1 MTSSEQLDPGA
12 DRTNEPN
19 MTPERRTTGAR
30 ETRVDD
36 PVPDGAVVVGLDGSD
51 KDDAAIA
58 FAGREAELL
67 GAPVHLLTAHEV
79 HAGLIAAWDAG
90 SVPLGLEPHVG
101 EANRSVLS
109 RWTDAL
115 AAAHPSVPV
124 TASQP
129 WGTPSQALVDASAR
143 ARIVVVGSGRKGNIE
158 RLLLGTTSLDTAMHA
173 SCPVVVVG
181 EDPGDVGGPVVVG
194 VDGSEHSVEAARVAG
209 DEAARRGVRLVVV
222 TTWWL
227 EVVDGIVVT
236 EPGTPE
242 WHRVETKH
250 REMLDEV
257 LAPVRDTHPDLD
269 IEVVLRNERPVDAIL
284 DLSAGAGILVV
295 GSRGRGGFAGMT
307 LGSVSHKVLQR
318 ASVPVAI
325 VRAKRSA
332 S

>member
-12 DRTNEPN
+12 DRTDQPST
-19 MTPERRTTGAR
+19 TPERGTTGAGD
-30 ETRVDD
+30 TQLDD

-51 KDDAAIA
+51 KDDAAVA

-79 HAGLIAAWDAG
+79 HAGLVGAWDAG
-90 SVPLGLEPHVG
+90 FVPLGLEPHLA

-109 RWTDAL
+109 RGRDAL

-124 TASQP
+124 TTSQP

-143 ARIVVVGSGRKGNIE
+143 ARIVVVGSGRKGTVEKI
-158 RLLLGTTSLDTAMHA
+158 LLGTTSLDTAMHA

-181 EDPGDVGGPVVVG
+181 EDPGDLGGPVVVG
-194 VDGSEHSVEAARVAG
+194 VDGSDHSVEAARVAG

-242 WHRVETKH
+242 WDRVETRH

-257 LAPVRDTHPDLD
+257 LAPVRGAHPDLD
-269 IEVVLRNERPVDAIL
+269 IEVVLRNERPVDALL

-307 LGSVSHKVLQR
+307 LGSVNHKVLQR
-318 ASVPVAI
+318 SSVPVAV
-325 VRAKRSA
+325 VRARRST